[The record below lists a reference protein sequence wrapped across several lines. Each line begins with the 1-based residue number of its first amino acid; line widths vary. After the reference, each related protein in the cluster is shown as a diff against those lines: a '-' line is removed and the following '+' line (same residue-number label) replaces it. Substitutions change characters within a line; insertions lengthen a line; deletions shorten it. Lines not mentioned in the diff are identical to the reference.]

1 MGQAPTAARLIA
13 PTGGTLGVISGLL
26 RTAAGTIDLTA
37 VAAAA
42 NKHLSPT
49 TDTHEQPGR
58 RRHRRGLAHA
68 WTTIVMLGIMPRH
81 ACSARRG
88 ARRRFRTWRFRSA
101 PCLPIWQVV
110 NAQLCARS
118 IASHLRRTP
127 TCGYVDNAS
136 ALPTDPQDQKTK
148 ASVNLI
154 ALKAQRSNQ
163 VNPDHQ
169 AGQPPH
175 RSPHS
180 VSILTA
186 IHRRAPDVSALLNA
200 IATYERSLL
209 TPGSRF
215 DRWLAGETTAISPE
229 ELSGYQLFKSLG
241 CISCHQGVNVGGNLS
256 QRHGIFR
263 ALGAPEPELVRVPS
277 LRNVAATAPYF
288 HDGSTATL
296 NEAVRQMGLAQLD
309 RVLTDS
315 QISSVVA
322 FLRTLTGTHQ
332 GRSVVPANARPSA
345 DPVPR

>member
-1 MGQAPTAARLIA
+1 MRHVLLPDAPTTGPYRMGQPPTAARLVA
-13 PTGGTLGVISGLL
+13 PTGVALGVISGLL

-136 ALPTDPQDQKTK
+136 ALPTDPQDQKNKSKRQFDCFESAAVKPGPSQPRPSGRAAATPVAAFGIYPGRHSHG
-148 ASVNLI
+148 ASV
-154 ALKAQRSNQ
+154 RS
-163 VNPDHQ
+163 Q
-169 AGQPPH
+169 ARLQP
-175 RSPHS
+175 
-180 VSILTA
+180 
-186 IHRRAPDVSALLNA
+186 
-200 IATYERSLL
+200 
-209 TPGSRF
+209 
-215 DRWLAGETTAISPE
+215 
-229 ELSGYQLFKSLG
+229 
-241 CISCHQGVNVGGNLS
+241 
-256 QRHGIFR
+256 
-263 ALGAPEPELVRVPS
+263 
-277 LRNVAATAPYF
+277 
-288 HDGSTATL
+288 
-296 NEAVRQMGLAQLD
+296 
-309 RVLTDS
+309 
-315 QISSVVA
+315 
-322 FLRTLTGTHQ
+322 
-332 GRSVVPANARPSA
+332 
-345 DPVPR
+345 

>member
-1 MGQAPTAARLIA
+1 MRHVLLPGAPATGPHRMGQAPTAARLIA

-42 NKHLSPT
+42 NKHLGPT

-68 WTTIVMLGIMPRH
+68 WTTIAMLGIMPRH

-163 VNPDHQ
+163 VRHNPDRQ
-169 AGQPPH
+169 PGQPPH
-175 RSPHS
+175 PSPHS
-180 VSILTA
+180 VPILAA
-186 IHRRAPDVSALLNA
+186 IH
-200 IATYERSLL
+200 TEY
-209 TPGSRF
+209 
-215 DRWLAGETTAISPE
+215 
-229 ELSGYQLFKSLG
+229 
-241 CISCHQGVNVGGNLS
+241 
-256 QRHGIFR
+256 
-263 ALGAPEPELVRVPS
+263 
-277 LRNVAATAPYF
+277 
-288 HDGSTATL
+288 
-296 NEAVRQMGLAQLD
+296 
-309 RVLTDS
+309 
-315 QISSVVA
+315 
-322 FLRTLTGTHQ
+322 
-332 GRSVVPANARPSA
+332 
-345 DPVPR
+345 